1 MLGKGIAIGTGIAT
15 AVAGIAIAAPGGAA
29 HPIDHHDRTRPA
41 RTTMPAW
48 QVGLELRSEALNR
61 RYELGQFA
69 LRASSAGTQP
79 AWQRGLLLRSDALNR
94 IYGLGAYAKAGG

>member
-15 AVAGIAIAAPGGAA
+15 TVVAIAIAAPGGTA
-29 HPIDHHDRTRPA
+29 PLDHHSARTGAA
-41 RTTMPAW
+41 RTTIPAW
-48 QVGLELRSEALNR
+48 QFGLELRSEALNR